1 MKQLRFFKLN
11 TSLIALLKLDGNVIM
26 LTNTHT
32 YLEEDD
38 VIKDEKVRMEKMVSS
53 LSGVGEQRLFR
64 RLLRKEAC
72 CK

>member
-1 MKQLRFFKLN
+1 M
-11 TSLIALLKLDGNVIM
+11 SLIALLKLDGNVIM

-38 VIKDEKVRMEKMVSS
+38 VIKDEKVRMESWCHRYVGLVSRGFS
-53 LSGVGEQRLFR
+53 EDFLGKR
-64 RLLRKEAC
+64 RASWH